1 MDPLSDMLSLVK
13 ISNYWSGGFDWGGEW
28 CLGFGPHQD
37 IRVYAVVSGE
47 CWLALD
53 GVSEPVHGQPGDCLL
68 LPSGRPFRVG
78 NNLALAPTDALA
90 LASGESHGGVTI
102 HNGGGSFFGI
112 GCNFKLAGEHAN
124 LLLGVLPPVVHI
136 HQESDKALLRWCI
149 ERMQE
154 ELRTPQP
161 GSFLVAQQLATR
173 LLVQAL
179 RLHLVEGSQGVGV
192 GWLFALANPQMR
204 TALSAMHDD
213 PSRRWTVESLAKR
226 AGMSRT
232 AFAVKFKQTVGQSPL
247 DYLLRW
253 RMRRAADR
261 LIHFDDSVAT
271 LAQSLGYGSESAFST
286 AFKRIMGSSPRQYS
300 RERLATLP
308 SRFDPENSQAG
319 MLRSALPVQKHGR

>member
-13 ISNYWSGGFDWGGEW
+13 ISSYWSGGFDWGGEW
-28 CLGFGPHQD
+28 CLGFGAHQD

-78 NNLALAPTDALA
+78 NNLALAPIDALA
-90 LASGESHGGVTI
+90 LASVESHGGVTI

-161 GSFLVAQQLATR
+161 GSFLVAQQLATL

-179 RLHLVEGSQGVGV
+179 RLHLVEGSRGVGV

-204 TALSAMHDD
+204 TTLNAMHDD
-213 PSRRWTVESLAKR
+213 PGRRWTLESLAKR

-261 LIHFDDSVAT
+261 LVYSDDSVAT

-286 AFKRIMGSSPRQYS
+286 AFKRVMGCSPKQYG
-300 RERLATLP
+300 RH
-308 SRFDPENSQAG
+308 
-319 MLRSALPVQKHGR
+319 RSAVPFSATVAKDNPDGKLDSALSVQGRGR

>member
-1 MDPLSDMLSLVK
+1 MLSLVK
-13 ISNYWSGGFDWGGEW
+13 ISSYWSGGFDWGGEW
-28 CLGFGPHQD
+28 CLRFGPHQD

-53 GVSEPVHGQPGDCLL
+53 DVPEPVHGRPGDCLL

-78 NNLALAPTDALA
+78 SNLALPPTDALT
-90 LASGESHGGVTI
+90 LASSVDHGGVTI
-102 HNGGGSFFGI
+102 HNGGGNFFGI
-112 GCNFKLAGEHAN
+112 GCNFRLAGEHAN

-136 HQESDKALLRWCI
+136 YQESDKSVLRWCI
-149 ERMQE
+149 ERMRE

-161 GSFLVAQQLATR
+161 GSFLVAQQLATL

-179 RLHLVEGSQGVGV
+179 RLHLIEGSQGVGV

-204 TALSAMHDD
+204 VALSAMHDD
-213 PSRRWTVESLAKR
+213 PGRRWTLGSLAKR

-232 AFAVKFKQTVGQSPL
+232 AFAVKFKQSVGQSPL

-253 RMRRAADR
+253 RMRRAATR
-261 LIHFDDSVAT
+261 LTHFDGSVAA

-286 AFKRIMGSSPRQYS
+286 AFKRVMSCSPRQYS
-300 RERLATLP
+300 RNRLAAP
-308 SRFDPENSQAG
+308 ASGIPVENSRTG
-319 MLRSALPVQKHGR
+319 MLESALSVQKHVK